1 MKKHLIVLLILAV
14 SLPFIQ
20 GQKGC
25 AGGAIEMP
33 GEESA
38 EVAVDAQA
46 QVEPMVD
53 TADLE
58 DGGEGGN
65 DGPANIMTGDDVPE
79 ESGEPGKPG
88 GPNEVGNC
96 SRYMPNDFTL
106 RIALDAARLEN
117 VMADPNMFPKFEET
131 LKNALPLN
139 IDAADLIAKLDSA
152 CLACQVITDAR
163 LDASTATSGSA
174 WSLKQCEKLI
184 AVDVFNEDFL
194 LANVMPASMP
204 MDDAGFYKVS
214 EKFVMSQVTPNVIA
228 FGSVEEVKK
237 AVALGASPAESAFT
251 RQIAVFSPASFALS
265 VRGAKAESVLNHP
278 MLSMLRAAMPAALQV
293 FMSDAEA
300 LAKRHLIGA
309 LDFSLFSAGVAVLE
323 GESMIFRS
331 GSIAADYEGFIAMLS
346 AAKRSAQ
353 EQPLIDQAAAEAE
366 IKELSE
372 EIAKLSSQI
381 DAMKVEIGELEAKK
395 SAMRASDEV
404 KAIDELIYQKSAAI
418 SALEEKVREY
428 QAQIAKLKML
438 LSSGDQRNLQ

>member
-1 MKKHLIVLLILAV
+1 MKKHLIVLFILAI

-53 TADLE
+53 TATADLG

-65 DGPANIMTGDDVPE
+65 DGPANIMTGNNVPQD
-79 ESGEPGKPG
+79 SGEPDEAGD
-88 GPNEVGNC
+88 C

-117 VMADPNMFPKFEET
+117 VMSDPNIFPKFEEA

-139 IDAADLIAKLDSA
+139 IDPADLLAKLDSV
-152 CLACQVITDAR
+152 CLACQINPVDA
-163 LDASTATSGSA
+163 AAGSA
-174 WSLKQCEKLI
+174 WSPKQCEKLI

-214 EKFVMSQVTPNVIA
+214 EKLVLFQMASNIIV
-228 FGSVEEVKK
+228 FGSADEVKK
-237 AVALGASPAESAFT
+237 AVSLGVAPAESAFS
-251 RQIAVFSPASFALS
+251 RQIATFSPASFALS
-265 VRGAKAESVLNHP
+265 VQGANAESVLNNP
-278 MLSMLRAAMPAALQV
+278 MLSILRAAMPAAVQV

-331 GSIAADYEGFIAMLS
+331 GSIAADYEGFVSMLS

-353 EQPLIDQAAAEAE
+353 EQPSIDQAAAEAK
-366 IKELSE
+366 IKGLSE

-381 DAMKVEIGELEAKK
+381 DAMKAEIKELEAKK
-395 SAMRASDEV
+395 SVMRVSEDT
-404 KAIDELIYQKSAAI
+404 KAIDELIYEKSAAI
-418 SALEEKVREY
+418 SAMEEKVREY